1 MCVCVRHFTNLEAA
15 LRGKKM
21 VGRQCCANNMQTT
34 EVFHDFLPIMAQRLK
49 EEEFIMELCNGFRFV
64 ADPDIY
70 KITLASLKKNAKW
83 LGLEGMTDDDLRAMI
98 KEGDIDGDGA
108 LNEREFCILMVR
120 TSPSLLSQ
128 AETWLE
134 DTLEREFA
142 EWFMDEEGY
151 M

>member
-1 MCVCVRHFTNLEAA
+1 
-15 LRGKKM
+15 
-21 VGRQCCANNMQTT
+21 
-34 EVFHDFLPIMAQRLK
+34 
-49 EEEFIMELCNGFRFV
+49 
-64 ADPDIY
+64 
-70 KITLASLKKNAKW
+70 LKKNAKW

-108 LNEREFCILMVR
+108 LNEREFCLLMVR